1 MIVVTDLDF
10 AKRCLHGEP
19 SAVGRLSE
27 LIDGLSPCDEVR
39 QAVRYR
45 LLVDRRLGQFDGRS
59 SLYRWLKTMSTRI
72 EVDLKRGCRE
82 DAVDAQVIEALMPVS
97 TNAELGTV
105 NRNAREQLRG
115 ALQAALAAL
124 GTRDRLFVQH
134 AYLDGLTLTAI
145 GQLYQVAPS
154 TVMRAIDRVIESL
167 RDAMEAHLAAHHRL
181 SGRSIDSLV
190 RSGLASLAS
199 RG

>member
-59 SLYRWLKTMSTRI
+59 SLFRWLKTMSTR
-72 EVDLKRGCRE
+72 
-82 DAVDAQVIEALMPVS
+82 IEALMPVS

-145 GQLYQVAPS
+145 GQVYQVAPS